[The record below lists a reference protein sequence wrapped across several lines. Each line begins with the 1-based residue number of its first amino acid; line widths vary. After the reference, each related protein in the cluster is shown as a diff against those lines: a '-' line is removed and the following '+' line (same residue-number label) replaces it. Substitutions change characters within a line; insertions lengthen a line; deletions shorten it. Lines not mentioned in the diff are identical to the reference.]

1 MKSQA
6 TTTDKPT
13 AVVRDGWP
21 IRRYYDL
28 TKPRVVGLIVFTA
41 IVGMFLAT
49 NEMVPFVRLVLAA
62 TGIGL
67 GAASGAVL
75 NHVLDRNAD
84 AVMARTQAR
93 PLPTGAVGTLGALIL
108 ALTLAILS
116 MVLLVMWV
124 NFLTAALTFASM
136 IGYGVIYT
144 VFLKYATPQNIVIG
158 GAAGA
163 TPPVLGW
170 AAVTGSVS
178 ADALLLFLIIFCWT
192 PPHFWA
198 LALYRREEYA
208 SAGIPMLPV
217 THGMRYTRLQIVL
230 YTALLCAVTLLPFG
244 TQMFGIV
251 YLAGSVILNIG
262 FIYYAVRLYRNY
274 SDALARQTFSYSI
287 QYLAML
293 FGLMLID
300 HHAGSLVAL
309 ITR

>member
-6 TTTDKPT
+6 TTSDKPAT
-13 AVVRDGWP
+13 IARDGWP
-21 IRRYYDL
+21 IRSYYDL

-62 TGIGL
+62 AGIGL

-163 TPPVLGW
+163 IPPVLGW
-170 AAVTGSVS
+170 VAVTGSVS

-217 THGMRYTRLQIVL
+217 THGMRYTRLQILL

-300 HHAGSLVAL
+300 HHAASLVAL
-309 ITR
+309 ITH

>member
-6 TTTDKPT
+6 TTSGKP
-13 AVVRDGWP
+13 AAIARDGWP
-21 IRRYYDL
+21 IRSYYDL

-62 TGIGL
+62 AGIGL

-170 AAVTGSVS
+170 VAVTGSVS

-198 LALYRREEYA
+198 LALYRRKEYA
-208 SAGIPMLPV
+208 NAGIPMLPV
-217 THGMRYTRLQIVL
+217 THGMRYTRLQILL

-262 FIYYAVRLYRNY
+262 FIYYAVRLYKNY

-300 HHAGSLVAL
+300 HHAASLVAL
-309 ITR
+309 ITG

>member
-6 TTTDKPT
+6 TTSDKPT
-13 AVVRDGWP
+13 AIARDGWP
-21 IRRYYDL
+21 IRSYYDL

-62 TGIGL
+62 AGIGL

-170 AAVTGSVS
+170 VAVTGSVS
-178 ADALLLFLIIFCWT
+178 ADALLLF
-192 PPHFWA
+192 
-198 LALYRREEYA
+198 
-208 SAGIPMLPV
+208 
-217 THGMRYTRLQIVL
+217 
-230 YTALLCAVTLLPFG
+230 
-244 TQMFGIV
+244 
-251 YLAGSVILNIG
+251 
-262 FIYYAVRLYRNY
+262 
-274 SDALARQTFSYSI
+274 
-287 QYLAML
+287 
-293 FGLMLID
+293 
-300 HHAGSLVAL
+300 
-309 ITR
+309 

>member
-6 TTTDKPT
+6 TTSDKP
-13 AVVRDGWP
+13 AAIARDGWP
-21 IRRYYDL
+21 IRSYYDL

-62 TGIGL
+62 AGIGL

-158 GAAGA
+158 GIG
-163 TPPVLGW
+163 LGCGDRFGVYRCI
-170 AAVTGSVS
+170 VTFFNHF
-178 ADALLLFLIIFCWT
+178 LLD
-192 PPHFWA
+192 
-198 LALYRREEYA
+198 
-208 SAGIPMLPV
+208 S
-217 THGMRYTRLQIVL
+217 
-230 YTALLCAVTLLPFG
+230 TALLGAGALSTR
-244 TQMFGIV
+244 GIRECW
-251 YLAGSVILNIG
+251 YTHAAGNSR
-262 FIYYAVRLYRNY
+262 YALHKAADSALHRTALRCHAIAIWHTNVWYR
-274 SDALARQTFSYSI
+274 
-287 QYLAML
+287 L
-293 FGLMLID
+293 FGWQCDSEYRIHLLCCSFIQK
-300 HHAGSLVAL
+300 LQ
-309 ITR
+309 

>member
-6 TTTDKPT
+6 TTSDKP
-13 AVVRDGWP
+13 AAIARDGWP

-62 TGIGL
+62 AGIGL

-170 AAVTGSVS
+170 VAVTGSVS

-217 THGMRYTRLQIVL
+217 THGMRYTRLQILL

-262 FIYYAVRLYRNY
+262 FIYYAVRLYKNY

-300 HHAGSLVAL
+300 HHAASLVAL
-309 ITR
+309 ITG